1 MATWST
7 GKNVTSG
14 PLIITTDGRVLGGGE
29 WAPIKA
35 NEMPCSRH
43 IKYGR
48 LLVVV
53 RPEGVPDSELDP
65 GAVAAWNETDALNAA
80 EGGTTTTAK
89 TTTTKTTTT
98 SGTSSTGSDTAD
110 PTTTA

>member
-14 PLIITTDGRVLGGGE
+14 PLIITPEGRVMGGGE
-29 WAPIKA
+29 YAPIKA
-35 NEMPCSRH
+35 AEMPCSRH
-43 IKYGR
+43 IRFGR
-48 LLVVV
+48 LVVV
-53 RPEGVPDSELDP
+53 TRPEGVPDTELDP

-80 EGGTTTTAK
+80 EAPTTTTAK
-89 TTTTKTTTT
+89 ATTTKTTTT
-98 SGTSSTGSDTAD
+98 SGTSSTGTDTTG